1 MPNSIDFQVGSK
13 FMELAGG
20 VEVNNLQEA
29 IKKALQEIT
38 LPDLPPSSSDTASS
52 SSDLPKLAPP
62 TAGGLSLETL
72 AQMISNETRTQA
84 TKDGVASIDAKGKER
99 AEVNEKKLEEI
110 MDRLDSMKSKGVL
123 DVFKKIFSWVG
134 VIIGAIAS
142 VATIVAGA
150 ATGNPLLIA
159 GGAVMLTM
167 AVNSAVSMAT
177 DGKVSIS
184 AGVAAGLKACGVPED
199 IAGYVGMAVELSIT
213 IVGIGLTMGGSSA
226 SAISSAKETLSKA
239 ADIALKTANIASG
252 VVQMGSG
259 ATDIAGSVYDYKIS
273 TSYADTK
280 DLEAILERI
289 QQAQD
294 MELDF
299 LKGIMERTEKLVEDV
314 NNIVEGCTESQTT
327 ILTNVAPTMA

>member
-13 FMELAGG
+13 FMELAGD

-38 LPDLPPSSSDTASS
+38 LPDLPSSSPNASSS
-52 SSDLPKLAPP
+52 SSDLPRLAPP

-99 AEVNEKKLEEI
+99 AEINEKKLEEI
-110 MDRLDSMKSKGVL
+110 MDRLDSMKSKGIL

-134 VIIGAIAS
+134 VIVGAIAS

-167 AVNSAVSMAT
+167 SINSAVSMAT

-184 AGVAAGLKACGVPED
+184 AGIAAGLKACGVPED
-199 IAGYVGMAVELSIT
+199 IAGYVGMACELAIT
-213 IVGIGLTMGGSSA
+213 IVGIGLTMGGSFGHDLSA
-226 SAISSAKETLSKA
+226 DLVEGGRHCAQVVEHRQQRR
-239 ADIALKTANIASG
+239 ADGQWGDEHRRFRVRLQDFHQLCG
-252 VVQMGSG
+252 YQG
-259 ATDIAGSVYDYKIS
+259 AGSHSGTHPAGAGYG
-273 TSYADTK
+273 A
-280 DLEAILERI
+280 
-289 QQAQD
+289 
-294 MELDF
+294 
-299 LKGIMERTEKLVEDV
+299 
-314 NNIVEGCTESQTT
+314 
-327 ILTNVAPTMA
+327 

>member
-38 LPDLPPSSSDTASS
+38 LPDLPSSSPSASSS
-52 SSDLPKLAPP
+52 SSDLPRLAPP

-99 AEVNEKKLEEI
+99 AEINEKKLEEI
-110 MDRLDSMKSKGVL
+110 MDRLDSMKSKGIL
-123 DVFKKIFSWVG
+123 DIFKKIFSWVG
-134 VIIGAIAS
+134 VILGAIAS

-159 GGAVMLTM
+159 AI
-167 AVNSAVSMAT
+167 NSAVSMAT

-184 AGVAAGLKACGVPED
+184 AGIAAGLKACGVPED
-199 IAGYVGMAVELSIT
+199 IAGYVGMACELAIT
-213 IVGIGLTMGGSSA
+213 IVGIGLTMGGSFGSA
-226 SAISSAKETLSKA
+226 ATTSAQTLSKV
-239 ADIALKTANIASG
+239 ADIALKSSNIASS

-259 ATDIAGSVYDYKIS
+259 ATNIAGSVYDYKIS

-280 DLEAILERI
+280 ELEAILERI

-299 LKGIMERTEKLVEDV
+299 LKGVMERAEKMLEDV
-314 NNIVEGCTESQTT
+314 NNIIEGCTESQTA

>member
-38 LPDLPPSSSDTASS
+38 LPDLPSSSPNASSS
-52 SSDLPKLAPP
+52 SSDLPRLAPP

-99 AEVNEKKLEEI
+99 AEINEKKLEEI
-110 MDRLDSMKSKGVL
+110 MDRLDSMKSKGIL

-134 VIIGAIAS
+134 VIVGAIAS

-167 AVNSAVSMAT
+167 SINSAVSMAT

-184 AGVAAGLKACGVPED
+184 AGIAAGLKACGVPED
-199 IAGYVGMAVELSIT
+199 IAGYVGMACELAIT

-226 SAISSAKETLSKA
+226 SALSSARQTLSKVA
-239 ADIALKTANIASG
+239 EMTLKVTNIASS

-259 ATDIAGSVYDYKIS
+259 ATNIAGSVYDYKIS

-280 DLEAILERI
+280 EAGSHSGTHP
-289 QQAQD
+289 A
-294 MELDF
+294 
-299 LKGIMERTEKLVEDV
+299 GA
-314 NNIVEGCTESQTT
+314 GYG
-327 ILTNVAPTMA
+327 A

>member
-1 MPNSIDFQVGSK
+1 MPR
-13 FMELAGG
+13 
-20 VEVNNLQEA
+20 
-29 IKKALQEIT
+29 
-38 LPDLPPSSSDTASS
+38 
-52 SSDLPKLAPP
+52 LAPP

-99 AEVNEKKLEEI
+99 AEINEKKLEEI
-110 MDRLDSMKSKGVL
+110 MDRLDSMKSKGIL

-134 VIIGAIAS
+134 VIVGAIAS

-150 ATGNPLLIA
+150 TTGNPLLIA

-167 AVNSAVSMAT
+167 SINSAVSMAT

-184 AGVAAGLKACGVPED
+184 AGIAAGLKACGVPED
-199 IAGYVGMAVELSIT
+199 IAGYVGMACELAIT
-213 IVGIGLTMGGSSA
+213 IVGIGLTMGGSFGSA
-226 SAISSAKETLSKA
+226 ATSKV
-239 ADIALKTANIASG
+239 ADIALKSSNIASS

-259 ATDIAGSVYDYKIS
+259 ATNIAGSVYDYKIS

-280 DLEAILERI
+280 ELEAILERI

-299 LKGIMERTEKLVEDV
+299 LKGVMERAEKMLEDV
-314 NNIVEGCTESQTT
+314 NNIIEGCTESQTA

>member
-38 LPDLPPSSSDTASS
+38 LPDLPSSSPNASS
-52 SSDLPKLAPP
+52 PSSDLPRLAPP

-84 TKDGVASIDAKGKER
+84 TKDGVASIEAKGKER
-99 AEVNEKKLEEI
+99 AEINEKKLEEI
-110 MDRLDSMKSKGVL
+110 MDRLDSMKSKGIL

-134 VIIGAIAS
+134 VIVGAIAS

-167 AVNSAVSMAT
+167 SINSAVSMAT

-184 AGVAAGLKACGVPED
+184 AGIAAGLN
-199 IAGYVGMAVELSIT
+199 AGFRKTSPGM
-213 IVGIGLTMGGSSA
+213 SA
-226 SAISSAKETLSKA
+226 WPASLRSPSW
-239 ADIALKTANIASG
+239 ASG
-252 VVQMGSG
+252 
-259 ATDIAGSVYDYKIS
+259 
-273 TSYADTK
+273 
-280 DLEAILERI
+280 
-289 QQAQD
+289 
-294 MELDF
+294 
-299 LKGIMERTEKLVEDV
+299 
-314 NNIVEGCTESQTT
+314 
-327 ILTNVAPTMA
+327 

>member
-38 LPDLPPSSSDTASS
+38 LPDLPPSSPNASSS
-52 SSDLPKLAPP
+52 SSDLPRLAPP

-84 TKDGVASIDAKGKER
+84 TKDGVASIEAKGKER
-99 AEVNEKKLEEI
+99 AEINEKKLEEI
-110 MDRLDSMKSKGVL
+110 MDRLDSMKSKGIL
-123 DVFKKIFSWVG
+123 DIFKKIFSVIG

-142 VATIVAGA
+142 VATIAAGVM
-150 ATGNPLLIA
+150 TGNPLLIV
-159 GGAVMLTM
+159 GGGVMFAM
-167 AVNSAVSMAT
+167 SINSAMSFAT
-177 DGKVSIS
+177 DGELSIS
-184 AGVAAGLKACGVPED
+184 AGITAGLRKLGVPAD
-199 IAGYVGMAVELSIT
+199 IAGSF
-213 IVGIGLTMGGSSA
+213 GSAA
-226 SAISSAKETLSKA
+226 STAKQTLSKV
-239 ADIALKTANIASG
+239 ADIALKATNIASG

-259 ATDIAGSVYDYKIS
+259 ATDVAGSVYDYKIS

-280 DLEAILERI
+280 ELEAILERI

-299 LKGIMERTEKLVEDV
+299 LKGIMERAEKMVEDV
-314 NNIVEGCTESQTT
+314 NNIIEGCTESQTA

>member
-38 LPDLPPSSSDTASS
+38 LPDLPSSSPNASSS
-52 SSDLPKLAPP
+52 SSDLPRLAPP

-99 AEVNEKKLEEI
+99 AEINEKKLEEI
-110 MDRLDSMKSKGVL
+110 MDRLDSMKSKGIL

-134 VIIGAIAS
+134 VIVGAIAS

-167 AVNSAVSMAT
+167 SINSAVSMAT

-184 AGVAAGLKACGVPED
+184 AGIAAGLKACGVPED
-199 IAGYVGMAVELSIT
+199 IAGYVGMACELAIT
-213 IVGIGLTMGGSSA
+213 IVGIGLTMGGSFGSA
-226 SAISSAKETLSKA
+226 ATTSAQTLSKV
-239 ADIALKTANIASG
+239 ADIALKSSNIASS

-259 ATDIAGSVYDYKIS
+259 ATNIAGSVYDYKIS

-299 LKGIMERTEKLVEDV
+299 LKGVMERAEKMLEDV
-314 NNIVEGCTESQTT
+314 NNIIEGCTESQTA

>member
-38 LPDLPPSSSDTASS
+38 LPDLPPSSPNASSS
-52 SSDLPKLAPP
+52 SSDLPRLAPP

-99 AEVNEKKLEEI
+99 AEINEKKLEEI
-110 MDRLDSMKSKGVL
+110 MDSMKSKGIL
-123 DVFKKIFSWVG
+123 DIFKKIFSVIG

-142 VATIVAGA
+142 VATIAAGVM
-150 ATGNPLLIA
+150 TGNPLLIV
-159 GGAVMLTM
+159 GGGVMFAM
-167 AVNSAVSMAT
+167 SINSAMSLAT
-177 DGKVSIS
+177 DGEVSIS
-184 AGVAAGLKACGVPED
+184 AGITAGLKKLGVPED
-199 IAGYVGMAVELSIT
+199 IAGYIGMGVELAIT
-213 IVGIGLTMGGSSA
+213 LVGVGLTMGGSFGSA
-226 SAISSAKETLSKA
+226 ASTAKQTLSKV
-239 ADIALKTANIASG
+239 ADIALKATNIASG

-259 ATDIAGSVYDYKIS
+259 ATDVAGSVYDYKIS

-280 DLEAILERI
+280 ELEAILERI

-299 LKGIMERTEKLVEDV
+299 LKGIMERAEKMVEDV
-314 NNIVEGCTESQTT
+314 NNVIEGCTESQTA

>member
-38 LPDLPPSSSDTASS
+38 LPDLPSSSPNASSS
-52 SSDLPKLAPP
+52 SSDLPRLAPP

-99 AEVNEKKLEEI
+99 AEKKLEEI
-110 MDRLDSMKSKGVL
+110 MDRLDSMKSKGIL

-134 VIIGAIAS
+134 VIVGAIAS

-167 AVNSAVSMAT
+167 SINSAVSMAT

-184 AGVAAGLKACGVPED
+184 AGIAAGLKACGVPED
-199 IAGYVGMAVELSIT
+199 IAGYVGMACELAIT

-226 SAISSAKETLSKA
+226 SALSSARQTLSKVA
-239 ADIALKTANIASG
+239 EMTLKVTNIASS

-259 ATDIAGSVYDYKIS
+259 ATNIAGSVYDYKIS

-280 DLEAILERI
+280 ELEAILERI

-299 LKGIMERTEKLVEDV
+299 LKGVMERAEKMLEDV
-314 NNIVEGCTESQTT
+314 NNIIEGCTESQTA

>member
-38 LPDLPPSSSDTASS
+38 LPDLPSSSPNASSS
-52 SSDLPKLAPP
+52 SSDLPRLAPP

-99 AEVNEKKLEEI
+99 AEINEKKLEESR
-110 MDRLDSMKSKGVL
+110 DRLDSMKSKGIL

-134 VIIGAIAS
+134 VIVGAIAS

-167 AVNSAVSMAT
+167 SINSAVSMAT

-184 AGVAAGLKACGVPED
+184 AGIAAGLKACGVPED
-199 IAGYVGMAVELSIT
+199 IAGYVGMACELAIT
-213 IVGIGLTMGGSSA
+213 IVGIGLTMGGSFATTSA
-226 SAISSAKETLSKA
+226 QTLSKV
-239 ADIALKTANIASG
+239 ADIALKSSNIASS

-259 ATDIAGSVYDYKIS
+259 ATNIAGSVYDYKIS

-280 DLEAILERI
+280 ELEAILERI

-299 LKGIMERTEKLVEDV
+299 LKGVMERAEKMLEDV
-314 NNIVEGCTESQTT
+314 NNIIEGCTESQTA

>member
-1 MPNSIDFQVGSK
+1 M
-13 FMELAGG
+13 
-20 VEVNNLQEA
+20 
-29 IKKALQEIT
+29 
-38 LPDLPPSSSDTASS
+38 
-52 SSDLPKLAPP
+52 
-62 TAGGLSLETL
+62 
-72 AQMISNETRTQA
+72 
-84 TKDGVASIDAKGKER
+84 ASIDAKGKER
-99 AEVNEKKLEEI
+99 AEINEKKLEEI
-110 MDRLDSMKSKGVL
+110 MDRLDSMKSKGIL
-123 DVFKKIFSWVG
+123 DIFKKIFSWVG
-134 VIIGAIAS
+134 VILGAIAS

-167 AVNSAVSMAT
+167 AINSAVSMAT

-184 AGVAAGLKACGVPED
+184 AGIAAGLKALGVPED
-199 IAGYVGMAVELSIT
+199 IAGYVGMACELAIT

-226 SAISSAKETLSKA
+226 SAISSAKQTLSKVA
-239 ADIALKTANIASG
+239 ETTLKVTNITSS

-259 ATDIAGSVYDYKIS
+259 ATNIAGSVYDYKIS

-280 DLEAILERI
+280 ELEAILERI

-299 LKGIMERTEKLVEDV
+299 LKGVMERAEKMLEDV
-314 NNIVEGCTESQTT
+314 NNIIEGCTESQTA